1 MLAEAL
7 IFIVSAVYAIHP
19 AEVTPKGK
27 YFLIETQ
34 GKDKTEDIGATEDD
48 GGNEDDL
55 TKDDNEV
62 DDIIPELMTR
72 RPLYIDGEKS
82 DYAMTEEDPLK
93 PMMTKEGKTTKF
105 N

>member
-7 IFIVSAVYAIHP
+7 IFIVSAVSAIHP

-48 GGNEDDL
+48 GGYEDDIP
-55 TKDDNEV
+55 KYDYEV
-62 DDIIPELMTR
+62 DKMIPELMTK
-72 RPLYIDGEKS
+72 RPLYGDKS
-82 DYAMTEEDPLK
+82 DSAMTEENPLK